1 MPGIPLEQPRAGNN
15 RTSDNKG
22 VSSYLFE
29 KAALTDP
36 KAAPGFVAAFS
47 QSSVGDTSPNVLG
60 AWCDDGTG
68 TQCTFDK
75 STCGGTSQA
84 CHGRGKSNS
93 EIFESSFLSE
103 VFQTTSSVI
112 SKSAYQRFFG
122 NVRRD
127 HLDQICLRFFF
138 PLVFLT
144 IRSNSNLKLA
154 AVFLDSSKNFV

>member
-1 MPGIPLEQPRAGNN
+1 M
-15 RTSDNKG
+15 
-22 VSSYLFE
+22 FE

-93 EIFESSFLSE
+93 EIFELITDQNTGPAFQKLDLGISSCYE
-103 VFQTTSSVI
+103 IGRRVFTAAKSLYVSS
-112 SKSAYQRFFG
+112 
-122 NVRRD
+122 
-127 HLDQICLRFFF
+127 
-138 PLVFLT
+138 
-144 IRSNSNLKLA
+144 
-154 AVFLDSSKNFV
+154 